1 MYIDEPTN
9 IMETILK
16 EINLHKHLSLFADED
31 VTEGNL
37 QEIAD
42 EDLLRSIGVD
52 SALDRLKIIMQIQ
65 KYKSGVRAT
74 QGRTTTEVAEFLRR
88 KLNMEHYVLFFQ
100 ENEIDGD
107 LLLRATDEVLK
118 EIGIQTAIDRL
129 KIRIAFRREVLGPSD
144 LAKKYPVAE
153 VVNLL
158 KAHDMDAQYQ
168 LLLEK
173 NEIDGE
179 MLSEASDQV
188 LKEIGIKSRMH
199 QKNIRK
205 LIQT

>member
-1 MYIDEPTN
+1 MA
-9 IMETILK
+9 TILK

-42 EDLLRSIGVD
+42 EGLLHSIGVE

-74 QGRTTTEVAEFLRR
+74 QGHTTTEVAEFLRR
-88 KLNMEHYVLFFQ
+88 KLDMEHYVLFFQ

-107 LLLRATDEVLK
+107 LLLRATDEILK
-118 EIGIQTAIDRL
+118 EIGIQTALDRL

-173 NEIDGE
+173 NKIDGE

-199 QKNIRK
+199 QRKIRN
-205 LIQT
+205 LIQNKQ

>member
-1 MYIDEPTN
+1 MA
-9 IMETILK
+9 TILK
-16 EINLHKHLSLFADED
+16 EINLHKHLSLFAHEE

-42 EDLLRSIGVD
+42 EDLQSIGVE

-65 KYKSGVRAT
+65 KYKAGVRDT
-74 QGRTTTEVAEFLRR
+74 QGSTTTEVAEFLCRA
-88 KLNMEHYVLFFQ
+88 LDMEHYVLFFQ
-100 ENEIDGD
+100 ENGIDGD
-107 LLLRATDEVLK
+107 LLLRATDEILK
-118 EIGIQTAIDRL
+118 DIGIQSALDRL

-168 LLLEK
+168 LLLER

-188 LKEIGIKSRMH
+188 LIEIGIKSRMH
-199 QKNIRK
+199 RKNIRK
-205 LIQT
+205 LIQNKQ

>member
-1 MYIDEPTN
+1 MA
-9 IMETILK
+9 TILK
-16 EINLHKHLSLFADED
+16 QINLHEHLSLFDDED

-42 EDLLRSIGVD
+42 EDLLHSIGVE

-65 KYKSGVRAT
+65 KYKSGVRGT
-74 QGRTTTEVAEFLRR
+74 QGLTTTEVAEFLCR

-107 LLLRATDEVLK
+107 LLLRATDEILK
-118 EIGIQTAIDRL
+118 EIGIQTALDRL
-129 KIRIAFRREVLGPSD
+129 KIRIAFRREVLGPSE

-153 VVNLL
+153 VVKLFEAQN
-158 KAHDMDAQYQ
+158 MDAQYK
-168 LLLEK
+168 LLLER

-188 LKEIGIKSRMH
+188 LKEIGIKSQMH
-199 QKNIRK
+199 QKNIRQ
-205 LIQT
+205 LIQKLVL

>member
-1 MYIDEPTN
+1 
-9 IMETILK
+9 METILK
-16 EINLHKHLSLFADED
+16 EIDLLKYLNLFADED

-37 QEIAD
+37 HELAD
-42 EDLLRSIGVD
+42 EDLLRSIGVE

-65 KYKSGVRAT
+65 KHKSGVRGT
-74 QGRTTTEVAEFLRR
+74 QGCTTTKVAEFLTRA
-88 KLNMEHYVLFFQ
+88 LNMEHYVLFFQ
-100 ENEIDGD
+100 ENKIDGD
-107 LLLRATDEVLK
+107 LLLRATDEILK
-118 EIGIQTAIDRL
+118 GIGIKSALDRL

-144 LAKKYPVAE
+144 LARRYPVAE

-168 LLLEK
+168 LLLER

-188 LKEIGIKSRMH
+188 LIDIGIKSLMH
-199 QKNIRK
+199 QNYIRK
-205 LIQT
+205 QIQK